1 MNARSFAGGKIY
13 FMIAQRFF
21 SRFFL
26 VFCAEIIGPVQKFSS
41 EPCLGPKIFEKFKLP
56 GFFGKISSAKRRIP
70 RKEPIVE
77 YFQLGQWQTIKVQD
91 F

>member
-41 EPCLGPKIFEKFKLP
+41 EALPRTQNIRKIQIAR
-56 GFFGKISSAKRRIP
+56 FFWENFIS
-70 RKEPIVE
+70 
-77 YFQLGQWQTIKVQD
+77 
-91 F
+91 